1 MYFDEVILDDLDEEL
16 DIERNTMKFITDK
29 EYKDIVSW
37 TLENKSED
45 SEDYKKLVRHKN
57 NMKRE
62 YWIVFNNKD
71 YKADPNL
78 VMDMLTDEYLADREE
93 KEIQ

>member
-1 MYFDEVILDDLDEEL
+1 MIFDEVILDDLHEEL

-45 SEDYKKLVRHKN
+45 SEDYKKLVQATQLLKN
-57 NMKRE
+57 IRNGIRT
-62 YWIVFNNKD
+62 I
-71 YKADPNL
+71 
-78 VMDMLTDEYLADREE
+78 
-93 KEIQ
+93 

>member
-1 MYFDEVILDDLDEEL
+1 MIFDEVILDDLDEEL

-45 SEDYKKLVRHKN
+45 SEDYKKLVQATQLLKN
-57 NMKRE
+57 IRNGIRT
-62 YWIVFNNKD
+62 I
-71 YKADPNL
+71 
-78 VMDMLTDEYLADREE
+78 
-93 KEIQ
+93 

>member
-1 MYFDEVILDDLDEEL
+1 MIFDEVILDDLDEEL

-45 SEDYKKLVRHKN
+45 SEDYKKLVHATQLLKN
-57 NMKRE
+57 IRKGIRT
-62 YWIVFNNKD
+62 I
-71 YKADPNL
+71 
-78 VMDMLTDEYLADREE
+78 
-93 KEIQ
+93 

>member
-1 MYFDEVILDDLDEEL
+1 MIFDEVILDDLDEEL

-45 SEDYKKLVRHKN
+45 SEDYKKLVHATQLLKN
-57 NMKRE
+57 IIKL
-62 YWIVFNNKD
+62 I
-71 YKADPNL
+71 
-78 VMDMLTDEYLADREE
+78 LT
-93 KEIQ
+93 

>member
-1 MYFDEVILDDLDEEL
+1 MYFDEVILDDLDDEL

-45 SEDYKKLVRHKN
+45 SEDYKKLVHATQLLKN
-57 NMKRE
+57 IRNGIRTIWKE
-62 YWIVFNNKD
+62 SIGLCLITKII
-71 YKADPNL
+71 KL
-78 VMDMLTDEYLADREE
+78 ILT
-93 KEIQ
+93 

>member
-1 MYFDEVILDDLDEEL
+1 MYDFAFLTSNLNLLDDLDDEL

-45 SEDYKKLVRHKN
+45 SEDYKKLVHATQLLKN
-57 NMKRE
+57 IRNGGATS
-62 YWIVFNNKD
+62 YQF
-71 YKADPNL
+71 
-78 VMDMLTDEYLADREE
+78 
-93 KEIQ
+93 